1 MTTIDKANIDFANL
15 SFAYQKTDMNVRYRW
30 RDGTWDEGVETDSEI
45 LPLHMAATGLHYGQE
60 SFEGLK
66 IYESEDGR
74 VLSFRVEENAKRMQ
88 RSAKALSMQ
97 APPTELFVE
106 AVERV
111 VKANA
116 RFIPPYGSGATL
128 YVRPLLF
135 GSGPRIGVA
144 PSDEYL
150 FLVFVTPV
158 GPYFKKGFS
167 PTKLVVEQ
175 EFDRAAPNGVGAAKA
190 GGNYAA
196 GMRATVKAKS
206 AGFGEALY
214 LDSRE
219 HQFIDELGAANFFGI
234 TRDKAYVTPK
244 SPSILPS
251 ITNMSLRTIAADLG
265 YRVEERPVRLE
276 ELDNFAET
284 GACGTAAVITPIESI
299 TVEGKEIVYLKDG
312 KPGPYCTELYE
323 ALTGIQFG
331 SRPDPYGWTKQ
342 LDVKE

>member
-1 MTTIDKANIDFANL
+1 MKTIDKADIDFATL
-15 SFAYQKTDMNVRYRW
+15 SFAYQKTDMNVRYTW
-30 RDGTWDEGVETDSEI
+30 RDGKWDEGIETDSEI
-45 LPLHMAATGLHYGQE
+45 IPLHMAATGLHYGQE

-88 RSAKALSMQ
+88 RSAEALSMQ

-158 GPYFKKGFS
+158 GPYFKRGFS

-219 HQFIDELGAANFFGI
+219 HKFIDELGAANFFGI

-276 ELDNFAET
+276 ELNDFAEA

-299 TVEGKEIVYLKDG
+299 TVRGKEIVYLKDG

-331 SRPDPYGWTKQ
+331 GRPDPYGWTRQ
-342 LDVKE
+342 IDVKE